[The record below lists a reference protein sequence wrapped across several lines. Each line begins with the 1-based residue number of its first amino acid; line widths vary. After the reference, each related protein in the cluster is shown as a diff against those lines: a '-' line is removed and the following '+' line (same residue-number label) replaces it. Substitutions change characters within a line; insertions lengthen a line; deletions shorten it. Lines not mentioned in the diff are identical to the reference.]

1 MGEEKKEKEVK
12 GNAVKEKEVKP
23 KKNKV
28 GFGKTVVLPFFCGVV
43 GAGVVL
49 GTCFGIPGVR
59 DKIRDTLNPKE
70 KVVTKVATGASAVNQ
85 VKLTDYS
92 NTAIEVADKVL
103 PSIVGIEIEYTI
115 TSAFYGQSSTA
126 TASGS
131 GVIIT
136 EDGYILTN
144 NHVVNS
150 AADYGFY
157 SLSEANKIIVYL
169 YNDETEYE
177 AKIVGCD
184 EITDLAVIKIEKTDL
199 KPIKIGNSEELKIGQ
214 FVMAVGNPLGLQS
227 TVTTGVVSALD
238 REIEDEDGKSF
249 VMIQTDAAIN
259 SGNSGGALVDTD
271 GNLVGIN
278 SAKASGEGI
287 EGIGFAIPI
296 DTAVPIY
303 NQLAEN
309 GKVIRPYLGI
319 GGRDIN
325 EKTAKRRNL
334 VEGIYVVKVEE
345 FSAAEKA
352 GIEPGDVIV
361 KFDGEEVKT
370 MNELNNLKNTYEV
383 GDEVTITINRSGEEK
398 EINLVLGDDA
408 DVTEEE

>member
-1 MGEEKKEKEVK
+1 MEEDKKEKEVK
-12 GNAVKEKEVKP
+12 KAKI
-23 KKNKV
+23 
-28 GFGKTVVLPFFCGVV
+28 GFGRGVLVPFLCGVL
-43 GAGVVL
+43 GAGVVF
-49 GTCFGIPGVR
+49 GTCLGVPTIR
-59 DKIRDTLNPKE
+59 KKIANEIVPKTNS
-70 KVVTKVATGASAVNQ
+70 VTKLETGKSAARQ
-85 VKLTDYS
+85 VKITDYS
-92 NTAIEVADKVL
+92 NTSIEVADKVL
-103 PSIVGIEIEYTI
+103 PSIVGIEIEYTV
-115 TSAFYGQSSTA
+115 TSAFYSQSSTA

-131 GVIIT
+131 GVIMT
-136 EDGYILTN
+136 EDGYIITN

-169 YNDETEYE
+169 YNDDTEYE
-177 AKIVGCD
+177 AKIIGCD
-184 EITDLAVIKIEKTDL
+184 ELTDLAVIKIEKDDL
-199 KPIKIGNSEELKIGQ
+199 KPIKIGNSDDLKIGQ
-214 FVMAVGNPLGLQS
+214 YVMAVGNPLGLQS

-259 SGNSGGALVDTD
+259 AGNSGGALVDAD

-278 SAKASGEGI
+278 SAKAKGTGI

-303 NQLAEN
+303 NQLVEN
-309 GKVIRPYLGI
+309 GKVIRPYIGI

-352 GIEPGDVIV
+352 GIEIGDVIV

-370 MNELNNLKNTYEV
+370 MNELNNLKNTHEV
-383 GDEVTITINRSGEEK
+383 GDEVTVVVNRNGEEK
-398 EINLVLGDDA
+398 ELQLVLGDDS
-408 DVTEEE
+408 DVE

>member
-1 MGEEKKEKEVK
+1 MEEEKKEKEVK
-12 GNAVKEKEVKP
+12 KV
-23 KKNKV
+23 KV
-28 GFGKTVVLPFFCGVV
+28 GFGKTVVVPFLCGVL
-43 GAGVVL
+43 GASVML
-49 GTCFGIPGVR
+49 GTCLGVPTVR
-59 DKIRDTLNPKE
+59 DKISSILNPK
-70 KVVTKVATGASAVNQ
+70 KQTVAKIETGKSAANQ
-85 VKLTDYS
+85 IKINDYS
-92 NTAIEVADKVL
+92 NTSIEVADKVL

-115 TSAFYGQSSTA
+115 TSAFYSQSSTA

-184 EITDLAVIKIEKTDL
+184 EITDLAVIKIEKDDL
-199 KPIKIGNSEELKIGQ
+199 KPVKIGNSEELKIGQ

-259 SGNSGGALVDTD
+259 SGNSGGALVDAD
-271 GNLVGIN
+271 GNLIGIN
-278 SAKASGEGI
+278 SAKASGTGI

-303 NQLAEN
+303 NQLVEN
-309 GKVIRPYLGI
+309 GKVIRPYIGI

-352 GIEPGDVIV
+352 GIEIGDVIV

-370 MNELNNLKNTYEV
+370 MNELNNLKNTHEV
-383 GDEVTITINRSGEEK
+383 GDEVTVVVNRNGEEK
-398 EINLVLGDDA
+398 ELQLVLGDDS
-408 DVTEEE
+408 DVE

>member
-1 MGEEKKEKEVK
+1 MEENKEKSEKKVK
-12 GNAVKEKEVKP
+12 LGL
-23 KKNKV
+23 
-28 GFGKTVVLPFFCGVV
+28 GRTVLVPFLCGVI
-43 GAGVVL
+43 GAGVVF
-49 GTCFGIPGVR
+49 GTCLGVPT
-59 DKIRDTLNPKE
+59 IRNKVGEILVPKTHT
-70 KVVTKVATGASAVNQ
+70 VTKLETGKSAATQ
-85 VKLTDYS
+85 VKITDYS
-92 NTAIEVADKVL
+92 NTSINVAENVL
-103 PSIVGIEIEYTI
+103 PSIVGIEIEYTV
-115 TSAFYGQSSTA
+115 TSAFYGQTGTA
-126 TASGS
+126 SASGS
-131 GVIIT
+131 GVIMT

-157 SLSEANKIIVYL
+157 SLSEANKIVVYL

-177 AKIVGCD
+177 AKIIGCD
-184 EITDLAVIKIEKTDL
+184 ELTDLAVIKIEKEGL
-199 KPIKIGNSEELKIGQ
+199 KPIKVGNSEGLKIGQ

-259 SGNSGGALVDTD
+259 SGNSGGALVDAD

-278 SAKASGEGI
+278 SAKAKGTGI

-303 NQLAEN
+303 NQLVEN

-319 GGRDIN
+319 AGRDIN
-325 EKTAKRRNL
+325 EKTAKKRNL
-334 VEGIYVVKVEE
+334 VEGIYVVRVEE

-352 GIEPGDVIV
+352 GIQIGDVIV

-370 MNELNNLKNTYEV
+370 MNELNNIKNTYEV
-383 GDEVTITINRSGEEK
+383 GDEVTITINREGEEK
-398 EINLVLGDDA
+398 ELQVVLGDDSE
-408 DVTEEE
+408 VE